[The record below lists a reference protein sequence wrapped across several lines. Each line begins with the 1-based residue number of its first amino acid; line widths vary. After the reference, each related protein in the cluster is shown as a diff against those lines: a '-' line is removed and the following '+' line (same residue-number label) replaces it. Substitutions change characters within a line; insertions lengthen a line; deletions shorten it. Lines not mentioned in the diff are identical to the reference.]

1 MSFSI
6 DDQNDNANNTL
17 KNIGYQSQKL
27 NEIIEKL
34 QETYTSEDI
43 INKADT
49 FKKILNC
56 QDILYILAELS
67 RRNLEDII
75 VYILNEFS
83 ISAQETQKEKLY
95 LDLYLLAIKKGQLKV
110 LESLDKLELNFSK
123 MLDREEN
130 TGLILA
136 VIFSDIQIA
145 KFFLKR
151 CPDMLEQPNSAG
163 YTPLILAV
171 YNNDNLMF
179 FLLANNLISP
189 ITDGN
194 TLCELAIRN
203 ENLEILTY
211 LNPEINK
218 AKCIYTPSQLLLHFA
233 ACQSDMEIFNM
244 VAKMVKV
251 YDYQIASSLE
261 TPLHWAVMRGNFN
274 IVKALVTAYKDR
286 QIDIDIKNVN
296 GVTPFYLANIRQD
309 KNICKLLFD
318 NGANANE
325 SDKEGNSIVHM
336 LAALGD
342 VNWLRYAI
350 KKFNVN
356 CYLKNEKGDTP
367 FMLAIL
373 NENVAVVEFFLELF
387 KNSKG
392 TIGSNINW
400 RNKYGQTP
408 LHAAVFTG
416 NVKILEMLLK
426 VKADIKIKDVN
437 DLTPYH
443 YAYIEEKEN
452 IIQVIHKILGVVKSD
467 FIKEKL

>member
-6 DDQNDNANNTL
+6 DEQNENQNSTS
-17 KNIGYQSQKL
+17 KNFGYQSQKL
-27 NEIIEKL
+27 NEIIDKL
-34 QETYTSEDI
+34 QETYSSEDI
-43 INKADT
+43 VNKADT

-56 QDILYILAELS
+56 QDILYILSELS
-67 RRNLEDII
+67 RRNLEDIV

-83 ISAQETQKEKLY
+83 ISAQELNKEKLY
-95 LDLYLLAIKKGQLKV
+95 LDLYLLSIKKGQIKI
-110 LESLDKLELNFSK
+110 LETLDKLELNFSK

-151 CPDMLEQPNSAG
+151 CPDMLEQPNSSG

-218 AKCIYTPSQLLLHFA
+218 SKCIYTPSQLLLHFA
-233 ACQSDMEIFNM
+233 ACQNDMEIFNM

-251 YDYQIASSLE
+251 YDYQISSSLE
-261 TPLHWAVMRGNFN
+261 TPLHWAVMRGNYN
-274 IVKALVTAYKDR
+274 IVKALVTAYKDK
-286 QIDIDIKNVN
+286 QIDLDIKNVY
-296 GVTPFYLANIRQD
+296 GVTPFYLSHLRQD
-309 KNICKLLFD
+309 KLICELLYD

-325 SDKEGNSIVHM
+325 GDKEGNTVAHM

-342 VNWLRYAI
+342 VKWLKYAI
-350 KKFNVN
+350 KKFNLN

-373 NENVAVVEFFLELF
+373 NENIAVVEFFLDLF
-387 KNSKG
+387 KTSKG
-392 TIGSNINW
+392 TIASNINW
-400 RNKYGQTP
+400 KNKYGQTP
-408 LHAAVFTG
+408 LHAAVFTE
-416 NVKILEMLLK
+416 NIKIIELLLK
-426 VKADIKIKDVN
+426 VKANIFITDSN

-452 IIQVIHKILGVVKSD
+452 VIKAIHSILGVDKSY
-467 FIKEKL
+467 FIKDQK